1 MRMVGKRKIREL
13 TLHASAEQLVTGCVF
28 NDEIHKLPSGKET
41 GFPKGVYRYKSQ
53 EEANIHWDA
62 ALIVGIVRAMNKHD
76 R

>member
-1 MRMVGKRKIREL
+1 MKIVGKRKIREL
-13 TLHASAEQLVTGCVF
+13 SLHASAEQLVAGCAF

-53 EEANIHWDA
+53 EEANAHWDE
-62 ALIVGIVRAMNKHD
+62 ALILGIVRAVKKYG